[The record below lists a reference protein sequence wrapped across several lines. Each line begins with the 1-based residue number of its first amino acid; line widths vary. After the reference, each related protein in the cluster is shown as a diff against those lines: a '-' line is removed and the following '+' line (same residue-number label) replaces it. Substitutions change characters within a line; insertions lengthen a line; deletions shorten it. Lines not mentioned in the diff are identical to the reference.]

1 MLINFVVLIFICI
14 KDKNFDEKSE
24 RKLWRHLVMVTIEQK
39 KRYKCQLYK
48 NAKRI
53 KPFVCSYVF
62 ISNTIKTAFGDMHSV
77 FGWPKVD

>member
-1 MLINFVVLIFICI
+1 MAPCGNGY
-14 KDKNFDEKSE
+14 N
-24 RKLWRHLVMVTIEQK
+24 RTK

-62 ISNTIKTAFGDMHSV
+62 ISNTIKTAFGYAFSFWMAE
-77 FGWPKVD
+77 KVDQEVDASGAKPNKT

>member
-1 MLINFVVLIFICI
+1 MAPFGNGY
-14 KDKNFDEKSE
+14 N
-24 RKLWRHLVMVTIEQK
+24 RTK

-62 ISNTIKTAFGDMHSV
+62 ISNTIKIAFGDMHSV
-77 FGWPKVD
+77 FGWPKVDQEVDASGDKPNKT